1 MYIVGFVP
9 LRKVKAGHLPIA
21 LVKMHT
27 YNLVGEHKSFPLSYS
42 LGSSTRGD
50 ICHLG
55 RQREK
60 KAKRWKIIDGEQRG

>member
-1 MYIVGFVP
+1 MNIVGFVP

-21 LVKMHT
+21 RVKMHT